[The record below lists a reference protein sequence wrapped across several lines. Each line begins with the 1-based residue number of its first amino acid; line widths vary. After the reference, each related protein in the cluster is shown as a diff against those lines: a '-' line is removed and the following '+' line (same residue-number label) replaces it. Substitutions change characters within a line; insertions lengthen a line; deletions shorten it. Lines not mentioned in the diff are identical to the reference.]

1 MAKTGKVF
9 NIIFKVLVFFVFIII
24 ALLCM
29 AMAYIMFAPD
39 NLPKPFTLVYSTPVT
54 NMLFKPQ
61 GPEPTPT
68 IEPTP
73 VTLPGDGV
81 MVDMSTKIINLAD
94 TSGRRYIRLTVVLE
108 FEPQHSTDT
117 EEKKGE
123 TTTDPNAAL
132 LDEINTRMPLM
143 DDVVI
148 TLLSTK
154 TYEQL
159 YTADGKE
166 MLRKEIMEAINA
178 RLPEFHVLSVYF
190 TEFVVQ

>member
-1 MAKTGKVF
+1 MAKSGKILGTV
-9 NIIFKVLVFFVFIII
+9 FKVLVFIVFVII

-39 NLPKPFTLVYSTPVT
+39 DMPKPFALVYSTPVT
-54 NMLFKPQ
+54 NFILPERA
-61 GPEPTPT
+61 PEPTPT

-73 VTLPGDGV
+73 VTVPGNGV
-81 MVDMSTKIINLAD
+81 MVNMSTKIINLAD
-94 TSGRRYIRLTVVLE
+94 TSGRRYIRLTIVLE
-108 FEPQHSTDT
+108 FAPDYSTEAEPQK
-117 EEKKGE
+117 EGE
-123 TTTDPNAAL
+123 ATDPNAAL
-132 LDEINTRMPLM
+132 TEEINTRMPLM

-154 TYEQL
+154 TYESL

-166 MLRKEIMEAINA
+166 LLRREIMDAINA
-178 RLPEFHVLSVYF
+178 RLPEFHVISVYF